1 MLLLQKYYRYQR
13 RRWVVTH
20 SQVELASGMDVI
32 NNLGLDTLTFLAA
45 TVFVVPTF
53 KAMKASP
60 VTPFS
65 LFLDTHPHFMSFR
78 KQNCK

>member
-1 MLLLQKYYRYQR
+1 
-13 RRWVVTH
+13 
-20 SQVELASGMDVI
+20 MDVI

-60 VTPFS
+60 VTLFS
-65 LFLDTHPHFMSFR
+65 HFLDTHPHFNSLENR
-78 KQNCK
+78 TANDS